1 MKLSTVHLVPSVGC
15 SSSTAPYLLLYHTR
29 LTTLATLLVLLRH
42 CTLILDTN
50 PPWPSYTCTC
60 GENIKCSEK
69 YLRSLKIF
77 NVSGLTSP
85 DEREKSSS
93 LESGDQHT
101 PVRVTFLISLPQIL
115 LPSTLPTMT
124 APSSYTMQILWPSV
138 FHAMPRT
145 TDLLRLLIIS
155 SYLETRN

>member
-1 MKLSTVHLVPSVGC
+1 M
-15 SSSTAPYLLLYHTR
+15 
-29 LTTLATLLVLLRH
+29 
-42 CTLILDTN
+42 
-50 PPWPSYTCTC
+50 
-60 GENIKCSEK
+60 
-69 YLRSLKIF
+69 F
-77 NVSGLTSP
+77 SGLTSP

-155 SYLETRN
+155 SYLTHTDTQVGKLWKTEFRGCQVDIYVSKERKIS